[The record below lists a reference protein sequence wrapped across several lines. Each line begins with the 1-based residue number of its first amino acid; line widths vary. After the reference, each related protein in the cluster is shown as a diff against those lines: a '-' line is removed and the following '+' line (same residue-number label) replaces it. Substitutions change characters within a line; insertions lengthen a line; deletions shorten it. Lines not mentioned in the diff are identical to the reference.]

1 MIYKFIY
8 KIILFIIFPIV
19 FIYTFLQSILL
30 RDFKYFENRFNSYL
44 KLQNKN
50 DICIHCASLGE
61 INGAKDLIKEINKN
75 NNILISI
82 NTISGKK
89 RAIELFPELDVVYF
103 PLDYKYIAA
112 NWLKNSQVKS
122 VLIYETEI
130 WLNFYNLC
138 KEKNIKICVI
148 NERISKE
155 VLTGPKILKK
165 IYKEALDNCSFISCK
180 SDYEKEKYLSLNIDE
195 SLLFTLG
202 NLKYSCMPDFAD
214 ELSPVRN
221 KKDHEETSEI
231 FSAIENRR
239 IISGKF
245 ISDVRLSNRN
255 VKNYFLMASTHEP
268 DEKYFLESIKY
279 LTDKGTPVII
289 APRHISRSKKI
300 SKFFNKNNI
309 KTFLYSSLKEEGRY
323 ASSNWT
329 GVLILDTFGD
339 LLNFYYDALYIYVGG
354 GFSKRGVQ
362 NVIEPSTSGRPI
374 LVGPNIDNFYEEII
388 NLRKDKGITVIDDD
402 EWLPAK
408 ENVLKHIKYLDNL
421 DLEMLKEIGGIAK
434 AYTLKFNGVVE
445 KYVKF
450 LKEKKIID

>member
-148 NERISKE
+148 NGRISKE